1 VLHPYKLVKDTRT
14 LHQSSDPT
22 DVLDGNLEGFCIEY
36 LRQVAAGSF
45 KGKGA
50 AAEEID

>member
-1 VLHPYKLVKDTRT
+1 LHPYKLVKDTRT
-14 LHQSSDPT
+14 LQQSSDPST
-22 DVLDGNLEGFCIEY
+22 VLDGDLEDFCLEY